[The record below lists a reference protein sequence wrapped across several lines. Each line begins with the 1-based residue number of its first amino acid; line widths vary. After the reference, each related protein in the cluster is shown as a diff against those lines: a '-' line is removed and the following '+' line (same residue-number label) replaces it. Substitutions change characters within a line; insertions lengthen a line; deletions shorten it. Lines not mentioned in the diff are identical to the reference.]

1 MEKHG
6 FNSRS
11 GKIAEAAEQLSPRAT
26 TLEPGTA
33 RRETTAQRS
42 PRGKEDPALS
52 RICQEGMETKMQT
65 RDLRTLRGEERV
77 GRTGRVARPHAHD
90 RVWHGQLCEPL

>member
-1 MEKHG
+1 M
-6 FNSRS
+6 FNKYS
-11 GKIAEAAEQLSPRAT
+11 GHNSGARNRKERNHRTE
-26 TLEPGTA
+26 EPT
-33 RRETTAQRS
+33 RH
-42 PRGKEDPALS
+42 EDPALS
-52 RICQEGMETKMQT
+52 RICREGMETKMQT